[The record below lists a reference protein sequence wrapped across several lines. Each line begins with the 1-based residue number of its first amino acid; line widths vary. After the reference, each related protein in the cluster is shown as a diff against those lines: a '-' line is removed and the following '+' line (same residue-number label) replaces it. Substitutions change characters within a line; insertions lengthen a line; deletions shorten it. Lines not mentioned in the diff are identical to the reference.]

1 MKLQAAILVAL
12 SIPSTPT
19 WAGSVP
25 DSLEQALL
33 NRKQALE
40 LELRFVSE
48 NPNAYYLVIDL
59 PSRKVYLKAG
69 AHILRICAVQNYRL
83 AGALSLLP
91 SQLRMIVRIDPHTV
105 EPGNSGLRLR
115 GRRLPIDFSGRLI
128 EGPRGRSRLYYS
140 PALLIQP
147 HVLPLPAGT
156 FGIALDSSDVKALDS
171 ALRPGSAAILI
182 PTVDFTPQ
190 ESFP

>member
-1 MKLQAAILVAL
+1 MSAPL
-12 SIPSTPT
+12 TPA

-33 NRKQALE
+33 NRKQALH

-48 NPNAYYLVIDL
+48 NPDAYYLVIDL
-59 PSRKVYLKAG
+59 PSRNVYLKAG
-69 AHILRICAVQNYRL
+69 AHILRVCAIQHYRL
-83 AGALSLLP
+83 AGALSLSS
-91 SQLRMIVRIDPHTV
+91 SQLRLIDRIEPHSV

-128 EGPRGRSRLYYS
+128 EGPRGRSRLYFS

-147 HVLPLPAGT
+147 HELPLPAGT
-156 FGIALDSSDVKALDS
+156 FGIALVSSDVKALDS
-171 ALRPGSAAILI
+171 ALRPGSAAILV
-182 PTVDFTPQ
+182 PSVDFTP
-190 ESFP
+190 